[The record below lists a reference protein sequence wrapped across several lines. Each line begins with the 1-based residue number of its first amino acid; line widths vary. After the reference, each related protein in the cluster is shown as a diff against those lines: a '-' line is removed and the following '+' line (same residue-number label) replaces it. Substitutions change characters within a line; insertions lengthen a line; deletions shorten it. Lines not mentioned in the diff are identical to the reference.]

1 MSRRKWVHHP
11 GPRVTYGERDLSQL
25 GPDALVTITR
35 SEQLG
40 MFRLLVA
47 AVVNQFIMSQM
58 VKRDDVLF
66 AEIASDL
73 KSSWAQ
79 TMTVWKNGRE
89 MTDFR
94 NSGAH
99 AKAIKFFH
107 WVFYGG
113 RVQSYVLSYQAKG
126 QIPTVEEAAQIVMQ
140 YGRYADG
147 GDIQRPARNPHAS

>member
-1 MSRRKWVHHP
+1 
-11 GPRVTYGERDLSQL
+11 VTYGERDLSQL

-40 MFRLLVA
+40 WFRLLVA
-47 AVVNQFIMSQM
+47 AVINQFIMSQM
-58 VKRDDVLF
+58 VKRDTVLY
-66 AEIASDL
+66 AEVVSDL
-73 KSSWAQ
+73 KKLSAQ

-89 MTDFR
+89 MTEFR

-99 AKAIKFFH
+99 GKAIQFFH
-107 WVFYGG
+107 WVFYSG

-126 QIPTVEEAAQIVMQ
+126 HIPSVEEAAVIVMQ

-147 GDIQRPARNPHAS
+147 GNVKRPARNPHAS